1 MNSKSLG
8 DSTCSLNRGP
18 RPARWQACLQGL
30 IFGLIALDFVF
41 CHAVRA
47 QIASRFTLSV
57 GEEYNDNIFFTK
69 SKTHDFITNISPTF
83 TILYQPL
90 ASSFT
95 TLNLNITPRGQI
107 YALNPEENNFGDGLN
122 INGGYIHQ
130 ISPRLDLSVQDTFQT
145 VGRTLTGNTT
155 NQPTFTPTG
164 PPTPGVPISSLNIA
178 NFIPNGRTLNNQF
191 TLTGTFRYAPDINF
205 TAGYT
210 NSFVNYLDQGGS
222 DLTNQMGVRA
232 SYKWRQEH
240 NLYAGYTV
248 DVIRSRDNGT
258 SVVHNFNIG
267 DDYFSNT
274 RIELTPTL
282 TLGFSTGVS
291 LNTSDQGPRVA
302 NNTNVQLTKV
312 WERASL
318 RFGVFKGLTSS
329 FGVSGVSDTTDL
341 VNAFNILLTERLSAN
356 AGVNYSL
363 FDTDDVNFKPLQIYG
378 GLQYGI
384 TSWLCS
390 ALNYSHR
397 RLFSGSGGQN
407 TVLQTRGNVY
417 GNSVFLLFSASFNV
431 WPSVGFATGSSCAP
445 GSLFPGPQFPHGS
458 REIGVPTRY

>member
-1 MNSKSLG
+1 
-8 DSTCSLNRGP
+8 
-18 RPARWQACLQGL
+18 
-30 IFGLIALDFVF
+30 
-41 CHAVRA
+41 
-47 QIASRFTLSV
+47 
-57 GEEYNDNIFFTK
+57 
-69 SKTHDFITNISPTF
+69 
-83 TILYQPL
+83 
-90 ASSFT
+90 
-95 TLNLNITPRGQI
+95 
-107 YALNPEENNFGDGLN
+107 
-122 INGGYIHQ
+122 
-130 ISPRLDLSVQDTFQT
+130 
-145 VGRTLTGNTT
+145 
-155 NQPTFTPTG
+155 
-164 PPTPGVPISSLNIA
+164 VPISSLNVA

-191 TLTGTFRYAPDINF
+191 TLTGTFQYAPDITF

-248 DVIRSRDNGT
+248 GVIRSRDNGT
-258 SVVHNFNIG
+258 SVVHNFNVG

-274 RIELTPTL
+274 MIELTPTL
-282 TLGFSTGVS
+282 TLAFSTGLS
-291 LNTSDQGPRVA
+291 LNTSGQGPRVA

-329 FGVSGVSDTTDL
+329 FGVSGVSDTIDL
-341 VNAFNILLTERLSAN
+341 VNSFNILLTERLSAN

-407 TVLQTRGNVY
+407 TVLQTRGNVH
-417 GNSVFLLFSASFNV
+417 GNSVFLLFAASFNV
-431 WPSVGFATGSSCAP
+431 WPSVGLATGPGCAQGGSLYSGSALPGTAFPGAQWP
-445 GSLFPGPQFPHGS
+445 GSRG
-458 REIGVPTRY
+458 IGVPTQ